1 MMLHVPTLAIVAGC
15 ISIGFA
21 LCLPLSWRLAKAV
34 PGLRCLTLGMA
45 IAGLSLFLLPV
56 YGLPLPG
63 LMMLVAS
70 VLMILSGVLSWYGL
84 RVMLLPGRPPVL
96 PLVLLMIAHPLL
108 VLYFSVL
115 SPLVA
120 GRLVVNSLALA
131 GLALAIVV
139 VLVRSRES
147 SPAVQWVMAGVQ
159 TVHAV
164 LLLARMGLM
173 LLEDTLQPYPVP
185 YTLIDRILFL
195 EVVLL
200 LFITALC
207 TVILVAERLQKELT
221 YQARTDPLTGTL
233 NRRGYQELAE
243 RELLKASRSGRPF
256 AVLVADI
263 DHFKRLN
270 DTYGHAAGDMVLQYF
285 CALLNRVLRQTDILA
300 RLGGEEFVIMLP
312 ETPPLEAMDVAER
325 LRRTVQDTP
334 MTFQEFMI
342 PITVSIGVAHFPD
355 ASDSLDGLQ
364 AFADSALY
372 RAKKSGRNSVSD
384 QPLASEPHSTP
395 LPRDDQH
402 AVFL

>member
-45 IAGLSLFLLPV
+45 IAGLSLFILPV
-56 YGLPLPG
+56 YDLPLPRISI
-63 LMMLVAS
+63 LIASTLLV
-70 VLMILSGVLSWYGL
+70 LSGVLTWYGL
-84 RVMLLPGRPPVL
+84 RVMLLPGRPRVL
-96 PLVLLMIAHPLL
+96 PLVLVMIAHPLL
-108 VLYFSVL
+108 MIYFASIL
-115 SPLVA
+115 NSTT
-120 GRLVVNSLALA
+120 GRLAVNSLTLA
-131 GLALAIVV
+131 GIAIAIVV
-139 VLVRSRES
+139 VLIRSRES
-147 SPAVQWVMAGVQ
+147 SPAVLWVMAGTQ
-159 TVHAV
+159 TVHA
-164 LLLARMGLM
+164 LLLLIRMGVM

-185 YTLIDRILFL
+185 YTLIDRFLFL

-207 TVILVAERLQKELT
+207 TVIMVAERMQKELT
-221 YQARTDPLTGTL
+221 HQARTDPLTGTL

-243 RELLKASRSGRPF
+243 RELLKASRSNRPF

-300 RLGGEEFVIMLP
+300 RLGGEEFVIVLP
-312 ETPPLEAMDVAER
+312 ETPPSEALDVAER

-334 MTFQEFMI
+334 MTFQDFMI
-342 PITVSIGVAHFPD
+342 PITVSIGVAHFPAAAD
-355 ASDSLDGLQ
+355 TLDGLQ
-364 AFADSALY
+364 AHADSALY
-372 RAKKSGRNSVSD
+372 RAKKSGRNCVSD
-384 QPLASEPHSTP
+384 QPLASEPHSRPIP
-395 LPRDDQH
+395 LDDQQP
-402 AVFL
+402 ALF